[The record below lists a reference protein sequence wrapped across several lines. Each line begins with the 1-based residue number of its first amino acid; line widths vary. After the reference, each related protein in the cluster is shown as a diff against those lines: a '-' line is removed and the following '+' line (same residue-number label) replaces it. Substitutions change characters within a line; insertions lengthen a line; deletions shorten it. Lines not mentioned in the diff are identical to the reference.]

1 MNETYCKKIKVHIL
15 NEDYLPFPFFFN
27 CLAIYFLRDEVLLT
41 SKELVY
47 LYISNSNEI
56 IIEFDM

>member
-15 NEDYLPFPFFFN
+15 NEDYFAVFFN

-41 SKELVY
+41 SKEFVY
-47 LYISNSNEI
+47 LYISKSNEI